1 METITNQR
9 DGSIIATNT
18 AEEMVKARP
27 DSEAEEEAE
36 AEVEEARGEEAEA
49 DSITEEAEPV
59 MNTIHIMRG
68 PDLVRSTMEGR
79 LVALLA
85 MSMQRPR
92 TM

>member
-1 METITNQR
+1 M
-9 DGSIIATNT
+9 
-18 AEEMVKARP
+18 KARP

-59 MNTIHIMRG
+59 MNTIHIMQD
-68 PDLVRSTMEGR
+68 PDLVRSTMEGS